1 MSSIAPQIAPK
12 IGPAD
17 VPKSWGKVNTAGNR
31 FEKPDFGDKN
41 ETKEKFTQFVGET
54 FFGQMIKSM
63 RSTVGKPAYFHGGRA
78 EEAFQGL
85 MDQKL
90 SEQLTE
96 STADSF
102 AEPMFRHQF
111 PKLAGQEVALDT
123 TAFRSDSPASL
134 SQLQNLSRR

>member
-1 MSSIAPQIAPK
+1 MTTAAIQHAPK
-12 IGPAD
+12 FGPPE
-17 VPKSWGKVNTAGNR
+17 VPKSWGKVNTAANR
-31 FEKPDFGDKN
+31 FEEPDFGNKN
-41 ETKEKFTQFVGET
+41 EVKEKFTQFVGET

-96 STADSF
+96 ATADKF
-102 AEPMFRHQF
+102 AEPMYRRQF
-111 PKLAGQEVALDT
+111 PQLAAAEAEAANSNTASALN
-123 TAFRSDSPASL
+123 
-134 SQLQNLSRR
+134 QLQNLSRR

>member
-1 MSSIAPQIAPK
+1 MSTTAVELAPK
-12 IGPAD
+12 IGPAQL
-17 VPKSWGKVNTAGNR
+17 PKSWGKVNTAANR

-41 ETKEKFTQFVGET
+41 EVKEKFTQFVGET

-85 MDQKL
+85 MDQQL

-96 STADSF
+96 ATAEQF
-102 AEPMFRHQF
+102 AEPMFRRQF
-111 PKLAGQEVALDT
+111 PQLHVKESAVDI
-123 TAFRSDSPASL
+123 TAFRSDSTASL
-134 SQLQNLSRR
+134 SQLQNLPRR